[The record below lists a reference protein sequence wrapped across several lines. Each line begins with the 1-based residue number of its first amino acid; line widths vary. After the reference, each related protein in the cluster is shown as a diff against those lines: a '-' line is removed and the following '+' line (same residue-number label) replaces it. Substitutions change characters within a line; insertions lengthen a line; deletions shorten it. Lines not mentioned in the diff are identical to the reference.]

1 MISAFYSEGARALS
15 LMLAHAE
22 QAVCRTQPQAVS
34 AEEDTA
40 IGEPLSDDSREE
52 AIRRAGRAMEAH
64 YFRWCCTGNF
74 ADKGDADRARLLME
88 RLIAGRSREQVR
100 RMEIR
105 KGLI

>member
-1 MISAFYSEGARALS
+1 MTPQL
-15 LMLAHAE
+15 HAE
-22 QAVCRTQPQAVS
+22 QAPASATFTQSCVTERRTEPQGNVG
-34 AEEDTA
+34 T
-40 IGEPLSDDSREE
+40 LTDDQREE
-52 AIRRAGRAMEAH
+52 AIQRAGRAMEAH

-88 RLIAGRSREQVR
+88 ALIAGRSKAQVL

>member
-1 MISAFYSEGARALS
+1 MIDVDVADAPTSGTIFPSTIGPQQDRPS
-15 LMLAHAE
+15 S
-22 QAVCRTQPQAVS
+22 RT
-34 AEEDTA
+34 
-40 IGEPLSDDSREE
+40 EPILHVDAPLTDECREE
-52 AIRRAGRAMEAH
+52 AIQRAGRAMEAH

-88 RLIAGRSREQVR
+88 ALIAGRSKAQVL